1 MVLGDLNKFL
11 PYSKSGVP
19 RLVFRNEAGRGVFVE
34 SKVEYDISGCS
45 RSSGVERILGKDEVG
60 GSIPPASSR
69 AITNYLNSL
78 KQNNNH
84 HG

>member
-1 MVLGDLNKFL
+1 MSD
-11 PYSKSGVP
+11 
-19 RLVFRNEAGRGVFVE
+19 
-34 SKVEYDISGCS
+34 CS

-60 GSIPPASSR
+60 GSNPPASSR
-69 AITNYLNSL
+69 ATVKNLNSL

>member
-1 MVLGDLNKFL
+1 M
-11 PYSKSGVP
+11 KSGVP
-19 RLVFRNEAGRGVFVE
+19 RLVSLFYETGRGVFVG
-34 SKVEYDISGCS
+34 SKEEHYMSDCS

-60 GSIPPASSR
+60 GSNPPASSR
-69 AITNYLNSL
+69 ATVKNLNSL

>member
-1 MVLGDLNKFL
+1 MSRRSYPQQVRGAA
-11 PYSKSGVP
+11 SS
-19 RLVFRNEAGRGVFVE
+19 LVFGIGRGVFVE
-34 SKVEYDISGCS
+34 LKVEQHISDCS

-69 AITNYLNSL
+69 AISKNLNRL